1 MTFGY
6 RWGHDFSIV
15 PGNENSGHP
24 NPSPETRF
32 GAARGN
38 TPNAG
43 GRTPT
48 AWLREKL
55 AKSLK
60 DGDVSAR
67 EAIADHLIEI
77 ATSYEV
83 IVKGREDPVPLAS
96 AKDSIEAAKVLYAYD
111 MGKPIESH
119 EVTTNSGPKVLFYLP
134 VKDSA
139 LASAASVGKLDA
151 SSSG

>member
-1 MTFGY
+1 M
-6 RWGHDFSIV
+6 

-32 GAARGN
+32 GGPRAPVG
-38 TPNAG
+38 NAG

-48 AWLREKL
+48 AWLRDKL

-60 DGDVSAR
+60 EGDVSAR

-83 IVKGREDPVPLAS
+83 IVKGREDPIPLAS
-96 AKDSIEAAKVLYAYD
+96 AKDSIEAAKILYAYD

-119 EVTTNSGPKVLFYLP
+119 EVTTNNGPKVLFYLP
-134 VKDSA
+134 MKDGA
-139 LASAASVGKLDA
+139 KAIEPAPPGAPDA
-151 SSSG
+151 SSVE

>member
-1 MTFGY
+1 M
-6 RWGHDFSIV
+6 

-32 GAARGN
+32 GGPRAPESAHGK
-38 TPNAG
+38 
-43 GRTPT
+43 TPT
-48 AWLREKL
+48 AWLRAKL
-55 AKSLK
+55 AKAVK

-83 IVKGREDPVPLAS
+83 IVKGREDPILLAS

-111 MGKPIESH
+111 MGKPVESH
-119 EVTTNSGPKVLFYLP
+119 EVTTNNGPRVLFYLP
-134 VKDSA
+134 AKDGTAAPSA
-139 LASAASVGKLDA
+139 PAVSQDA
-151 SSSG
+151 SGG